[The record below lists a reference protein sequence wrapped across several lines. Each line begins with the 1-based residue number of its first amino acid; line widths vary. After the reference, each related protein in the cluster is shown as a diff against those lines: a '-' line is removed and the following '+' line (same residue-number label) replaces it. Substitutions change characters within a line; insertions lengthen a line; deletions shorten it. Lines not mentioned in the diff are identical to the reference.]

1 MDYLTTKAMSEQVS
15 DAQELSGLYRK
26 VLSLEREASTLR
38 YKLGELSSSSSLS
51 SWDSLLV
58 SHAARNARLASENI
72 REVSRWM
79 KECEALEVRD

>member
-1 MDYLTTKAMSEQVS
+1 MMEQVSEQVS

-26 VLSLEREASTLR
+26 VLSLQGEASALR

-58 SHAARNARLASENI
+58 SHAARNARLASDNL

-79 KECEALEVRD
+79 RECEALEARD

>member
-1 MDYLTTKAMSEQVS
+1 MDYLTTKAMSEQVN
-15 DAQELSGLYRK
+15 DAKELSGLYRK
-26 VLSLEREASTLR
+26 VLSLEREASALR

-58 SHAARNARLASENI
+58 SHAARNARLASDNL

-79 KECEALEVRD
+79 KECESLEVRD

>member
-1 MDYLTTKAMSEQVS
+1 MDYLTTKAMRGQVS
-15 DAQELSGLYRK
+15 DAQDLSGLYRK
-26 VLSLEREASTLR
+26 VLSLEREASALR

-58 SHAARNARLASENI
+58 SHAARNARLASDNL

-79 KECEALEVRD
+79 KECEALEVRS

>member
-1 MDYLTTKAMSEQVS
+1 MMEQVSEQVS
-15 DAQELSGLYRK
+15 DAKELSGLYRK
-26 VLSLEREASTLR
+26 VLALEREASALR

-58 SHAARNARLASENI
+58 SHAARNARLASDNL

-79 KECEALEVRD
+79 KECESLEVRP

>member
-15 DAQELSGLYRK
+15 DAKELSGLYRK
-26 VLSLEREASTLR
+26 VQALEREASTLR
-38 YKLGELSSSSSLS
+38 YKLGELSSSSLLS

-72 REVSRWM
+72 REVSRWL
-79 KECEALEVRD
+79 KECEALEVRP

>member
-1 MDYLTTKAMSEQVS
+1 MDYLTTKAMNEQVS
-15 DAQELSGLYRK
+15 YAKELSELYRK
-26 VLSLEREASTLR
+26 VQALEREASTLR

-58 SHAARNARLASENI
+58 SHAARNARLASDNL

-79 KECEALEVRD
+79 RECESLEVRD

>member
-1 MDYLTTKAMSEQVS
+1 MTKAMSEQVS

-26 VLSLEREASTLR
+26 VQALEREASTLR

-58 SHAARNARLASENI
+58 SHAARNARLASDNL
-72 REVSRWM
+72 REVSRWL
-79 KECEALEVRD
+79 KECESVEVRP

>member
-1 MDYLTTKAMSEQVS
+1 MSEQVS
-15 DAQELSGLYRK
+15 DAKVLSGLYRK
-26 VLSLEREASTLR
+26 VLSLEREASALR

-58 SHAARNARLASENI
+58 SHAARNARLASDNL

-79 KECEALEVRD
+79 RECESLEVRG

>member
-1 MDYLTTKAMSEQVS
+1 MDYLTTKEMSEQVS
-15 DAQELSGLYRK
+15 DAKELSGLYRK
-26 VLSLEREASTLR
+26 VQALEREASTLR

-79 KECEALEVRD
+79 KECEALGGC

>member
-1 MDYLTTKAMSEQVS
+1 MMEQVSEQVS

-26 VLSLEREASTLR
+26 VLALESEANKLR
-38 YKLGELSSSSSLS
+38 YKLGELSSSSALS

-72 REVSRWM
+72 REVSRWL
-79 KECEALEVRD
+79 KECESLEVRP

>member
-1 MDYLTTKAMSEQVS
+1 MMEQVSEQVS
-15 DAQELSGLYRK
+15 DAQDLSGLYRK

-58 SHAARNARLASENI
+58 SHAARNARLASDNL

-79 KECEALEVRD
+79 RECESLEVRP

>member
-1 MDYLTTKAMSEQVS
+1 MSEKVS
-15 DAQELSGLYRK
+15 YAQELSGLYRK
-26 VLSLEREASTLR
+26 VLALESEANKLR
-38 YKLGELSSSSSLS
+38 YKLGELSSSSALS

-79 KECEALEVRD
+79 KECEALEVRP

>member
-15 DAQELSGLYRK
+15 YAKELSGLYRK

-58 SHAARNARLASENI
+58 LHAARNARLASENI

>member
-1 MDYLTTKAMSEQVS
+1 MLEIRTMMSEQVS
-15 DAQELSGLYRK
+15 DAEALRGLYRK
-26 VLSLEREASTLR
+26 VQSLESEASALR

-58 SHAARNARLASENI
+58 SHAARNARLASDNL
-72 REVSRWM
+72 REVSRWL

>member
-1 MDYLTTKAMSEQVS
+1 MSEQVS

-26 VLSLEREASTLR
+26 VLSLEREASALR

-58 SHAARNARLASENI
+58 SHAARNARLASDNL

-79 KECEALEVRD
+79 KECESLEVRD

>member
-1 MDYLTTKAMSEQVS
+1 MMEQVSEQVS
-15 DAQELSGLYRK
+15 DAKELSGLYRK

-38 YKLGELSSSSSLS
+38 YKLGEMSSSASLS

-58 SHAARNARLASENI
+58 SHAARNARLASDNL

-79 KECEALEVRD
+79 KECEALGGC